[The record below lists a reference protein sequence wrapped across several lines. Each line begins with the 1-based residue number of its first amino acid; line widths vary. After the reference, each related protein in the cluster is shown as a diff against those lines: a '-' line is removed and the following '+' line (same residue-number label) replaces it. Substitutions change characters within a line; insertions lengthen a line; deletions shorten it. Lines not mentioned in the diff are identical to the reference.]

1 MIDWP
6 DQHENRAMFWLV
18 FMAEANLMLL
28 FFPTILFWLF
38 AKLAEISQ
46 GLTHQWEWNHICLTA
61 HHYPMKHCKKMK
73 ARQPSKIEDQASQR
87 SFHMPTY
94 LQHLAL
100 IASKVGCQV
109 KCSMRPLKAALTIK
123 RLPNLV
129 ATADNLPYQVPRI
142 RFDMDSFVIGIDTFA
157 LVMMGN
163 RPDQFEDLIPH
174 KDKDNTEMEGTKGGL
189 AIKGTG
195 TF

>member
-1 MIDWP
+1 
-6 DQHENRAMFWLV
+6 
-18 FMAEANLMLL
+18 
-28 FFPTILFWLF
+28 
-38 AKLAEISQ
+38 
-46 GLTHQWEWNHICLTA
+46 
-61 HHYPMKHCKKMK
+61 
-73 ARQPSKIEDQASQR
+73 
-87 SFHMPTY
+87 
-94 LQHLAL
+94 
-100 IASKVGCQV
+100 
-109 KCSMRPLKAALTIK
+109 MRPLKAALTIK